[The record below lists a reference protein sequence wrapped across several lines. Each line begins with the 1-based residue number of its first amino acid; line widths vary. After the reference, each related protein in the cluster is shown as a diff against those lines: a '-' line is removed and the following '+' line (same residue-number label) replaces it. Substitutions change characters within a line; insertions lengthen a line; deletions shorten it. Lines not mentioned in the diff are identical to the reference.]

1 LTTNSAR
8 LRFAAFEFD
17 AHSGELWR
25 EGRRVRLQRQPSR
38 LLELLTSRPGEIVT
52 REEIRQALWG
62 DDTHVD
68 FERSLNFCVAR
79 LRSALRD
86 NAASPAY
93 IETVPTRGYRFVAVV
108 DPSGVAPR
116 DSFRLKAEATGTT
129 AEATGTTA
137 EGTDHQHVAP
147 GFGERKHV
155 ASAFRRKSTFLVAS
169 VAALLVA
176 AGVGLWAWLPGA
188 HGTPKVVVVP
198 FRNETGVP
206 DLDRVAKGV
215 SDATVARLAESS
227 SLRVIG
233 NASGLSLS
241 FRPADMKAMGDA
253 LGAQYLVLG
262 QMKRDEHQM
271 RIVAHLIRVSDQTH
285 VWATTIDRPSMDL
298 LAQSEI
304 ADLIAKAVSA
314 RIRG

>member
-1 LTTNSAR
+1 MGRT
-8 LRFAAFEFD
+8 RFGPFEFD
-17 AHSGELWR
+17 AQAGELWR

-62 DDTHVD
+62 DDTYVD

-86 NAASPAY
+86 NAASPTFV
-93 IETVPTRGYRFVAVV
+93 ETVPTRGYRFVA
-108 DPSGVAPR
+108 PVAESTPR
-116 DSFRLKAEATGTT
+116 APADFRLKAEATGS
-129 AEATGTTA
+129 AKATGSA
-137 EGTDHQHVAP
+137 EPTG
-147 GFGERKHV
+147 
-155 ASAFRRKSTFLVAS
+155 S
-169 VAALLVA
+169 VAAAPSTRRMATLASRRMMAVA
-176 AGVGLWAWLPGA
+176 AGVVVLVAAVVGFRTLLASVGGA
-188 HGTPKVVVVP
+188 PKVVVVP

-215 SDATVARLAESS
+215 SDATVARLAEASN
-227 SLRVIG
+227 LRVIG
-233 NASGLSLS
+233 NASGLTLS
-241 FRPADMKAMGDA
+241 FRPADMKAMGEA

-262 QMKRDEHQM
+262 QMKRDDRQM

-285 VWATTIDRPSMDL
+285 VWATTFDRPTLDL
-298 LAQSEI
+298 PAQSEI
-304 ADLIAKAVSA
+304 ADLIARAVTA

>member
-1 LTTNSAR
+1 MGRT
-8 LRFAAFEFD
+8 RFGPFEFD
-17 AHSGELWR
+17 AQAGELWR

-38 LLELLTSRPGEIVT
+38 LLELLTARPGELVT

-62 DDTHVD
+62 DDTYVD

-86 NAASPAY
+86 NAASPTFV
-93 IETVPTRGYRFVAVV
+93 ETVPTRGYRFI
-108 DPSGVAPR
+108 APID
-116 DSFRLKAEATGTT
+116 DSTTRTQRSPDDFRLKAEATGSE
-129 AEATGTTA
+129 EA
-137 EGTDHQHVAP
+137 
-147 GFGERKHV
+147 RL
-155 ASAFRRKSTFLVAS
+155 ASRRMLTV
-169 VAALLVA
+169 V
-176 AGVGLWAWLPGA
+176 AGVLVFVVAVVGLRAWFPVGGA
-188 HGTPKVVVVP
+188 PKVVVVP

-215 SDATVARLAESS
+215 SDATVARLAEASN
-227 SLRVIG
+227 LRVIG
-233 NASGLSLS
+233 NASGLTLS

-262 QMKRDEHQM
+262 QMKRDDRQM

-285 VWATTIDRPSMDL
+285 VWATTFDRPTLDL
-298 LAQSEI
+298 PAQSEI
-304 ADLIAKAVSA
+304 ADLIARAVMA

>member
-1 LTTNSAR
+1 MTTNSAR

-116 DSFRLKAEATGTT
+116 DSFRLKAEATGAT